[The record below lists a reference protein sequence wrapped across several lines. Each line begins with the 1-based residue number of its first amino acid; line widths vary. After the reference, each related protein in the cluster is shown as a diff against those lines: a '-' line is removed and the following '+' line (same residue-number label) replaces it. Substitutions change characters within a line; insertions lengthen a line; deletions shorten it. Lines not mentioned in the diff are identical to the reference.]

1 MKKRII
7 ALGFFDGVHLGHGG
21 LLRRARQRA
30 DELGG
35 IAAAMTFDR
44 HPGEIISGKAM
55 PLITSR
61 KDREYLMRSLYGIDE
76 VLFIHFNRAMME
88 MPWREFAEDCL
99 LGDLQVCHVICGED
113 FRFGHRGEGTA
124 ALLAD
129 FCREKQI
136 GCDIIGEIALDGV
149 PVHSTLIRSLLERG
163 ELEEAARY
171 LGHPHCLS
179 GTVISG
185 KRLGRT
191 IGIPTANIAVPHGVL
206 PLPNGVYATK
216 VQTDGQEYLAVTNVG
231 NCPTVSEGAPLVVE
245 PWLLDFSGDL
255 YGKEIRICFYQKL
268 RDEKKFPSLEALQ
281 AEIFRNA
288 EQTRAYFNQKND
300 LS

>member
-1 MKKRII
+1 MKKRVI

-21 LLRRARQRA
+21 LLRQARLRA

-35 IAAAMTFDR
+35 IASAMTFDR
-44 HPGEIISGKAM
+44 HPGEIITGIPT

-61 KDREYLMRSLYGIDE
+61 RDREYWMKTLYGMDE
-76 VLFIHFNRAMME
+76 VLFIHFSRSMMQ

-99 LGDLQVCHVICGED
+99 LGDLQVCHVICGRD
-113 FRFGHRGEGTA
+113 FRFGFRGEGTA
-124 ALLAD
+124 DLLAQ
-129 FCREKQI
+129 FCREREI
-136 GCDIIGEIALDGV
+136 GCDIIEEIDLDGV
-149 PVHSTLIRSLLERG
+149 PVHSTLIRGMLERG

-206 PLPNGVYATK
+206 PLPNGVYATR
-216 VQTDGQEYLAVTNVG
+216 VCFDGQEYLAVTNVG

-245 PWLLDFSGDL
+245 PWILDFSGDL
-255 YGKEIRICFYQKL
+255 YGKEIRIFFHKKL
-268 RDEKKFPSLEALQ
+268 RDEQKFPSLDALQ
-281 AEIFRNA
+281 AEIRRNA
-288 EQTRAYFNQKND
+288 DQTRAYFAK
-300 LS
+300 

>member
-1 MKKRII
+1 MKKRVI

-21 LLRRARQRA
+21 LLRQARLRA

-44 HPGEIISGKAM
+44 HPGEIISGLST

-61 KDREYLMRSLYGIDE
+61 RDREYWMKTLYGMDE
-76 VLFIHFNRAMME
+76 VLFIHFSRSRMQ

-99 LGDLQVCHVICGED
+99 LGDLQVCHVICGRD
-113 FRFGHRGEGTA
+113 FRFGFRGEGTA
-124 ALLAD
+124 DLLAQ
-129 FCREKQI
+129 FCREREI
-136 GCDIIGEIALDGV
+136 GCDIIEEIDLDGV
-149 PVHSTLIRSLLERG
+149 PVHSTLIRGLLEQG
-163 ELEEAARY
+163 KLEEAARY

-206 PLPNGVYATK
+206 PLPNGVYATR
-216 VQTDGQEYLAVTNVG
+216 VCFDGEEYLAVTNVG

-245 PWLLDFSGDL
+245 PWILDFSGDL
-255 YGKEIRICFYQKL
+255 YGKEIRIFFHKKL
-268 RDEKKFPSLEALQ
+268 RDEQKFPSLEALQ
-281 AEIFRNA
+281 AEIRRNA
-288 EQTRAYFNQKND
+288 DQTRAYFAK
-300 LS
+300 